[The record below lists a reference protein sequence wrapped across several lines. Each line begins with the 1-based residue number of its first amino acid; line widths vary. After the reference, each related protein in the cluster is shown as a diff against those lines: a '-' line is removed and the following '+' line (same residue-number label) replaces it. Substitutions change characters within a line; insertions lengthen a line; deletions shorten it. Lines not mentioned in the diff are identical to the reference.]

1 MNTIFS
7 YQRVNFDSLMQLNI
21 QLNKKTPSP
30 DREEASIIY
39 ISESIKKITSSHF
52 LLLVSSRADMFSW
65 CCIEE
70 IRFLISCL
78 TICMQL
84 SVSS

>member
-21 QLNKKTPSP
+21 QLNKNSFP

-52 LLLVSSRADMFSW
+52 YCWYLP
-65 CCIEE
+65 E
-70 IRFLISCL
+70 LICFHGVAL
-78 TICMQL
+78 KK
-84 SVSS
+84 